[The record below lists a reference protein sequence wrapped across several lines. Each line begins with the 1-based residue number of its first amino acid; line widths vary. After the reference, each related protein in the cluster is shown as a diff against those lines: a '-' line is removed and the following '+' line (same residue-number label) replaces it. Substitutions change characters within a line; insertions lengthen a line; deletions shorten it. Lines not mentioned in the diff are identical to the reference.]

1 MGKMRIPVFLFFF
14 LCLALPS
21 YAGEKVYTNADLSTP
36 APSLDKNA
44 RIDPATGKVI
54 RDANDSSYGS
64 THAESWHET
73 AARTVRRVRDHV
85 GMAINQIKTNM
96 TALAAVIGFLFVLWV
111 ACLVDILRNEFLGNN
126 KLIWFIAVTFIPVV
140 GCLLYFFIGTRQK
153 KYRIIRDS

>member
-1 MGKMRIPVFLFFF
+1 MGKLRIPVFLFLL

-36 APSLDKNA
+36 APSLDKDS
-44 RIDPATGKVI
+44 RIDPATGKVT
-54 RDANDSSYGS
+54 RDDNNAPYDM
-64 THAESWHET
+64 THSENWHER
-73 AARTVRRVRDHV
+73 AARTVRQVKDNV
-85 GMAINQIKTNM
+85 DTAINKIRTNM
-96 TALAAVIGFLFVLWV
+96 TALAGVIGFIFVLWL